1 MTYKGITLPRFD
13 AAAFGAR
20 LCGDMR
26 SNHAGETGA
35 VAIYRGMLACSRD
48 AELRV
53 FAVSHLATEERHLEV
68 LQAWLP
74 PSYRSKLLPLWY
86 LSGWILGAIAALG
99 GRPFAFHTVSAV
111 ERFVIKHYEEQ
122 LSAAPGEVRELLSSL
137 MADEAHHEADA
148 AGRAGTAPGAVTR
161 IWSTVVGRGSALAV
175 ACARL
180 I

>member
-1 MTYKGITLPRFD
+1 MTYKDITLPRFD
-13 AAAFGAR
+13 ADALGAR
-20 LCGDMR
+20 LCADLR
-26 SNHAGETGA
+26 SNHAGETGT

-53 FAVSHLATEERHLEV
+53 FAVSHLDTEERHLAV

-74 PSYRSKLLPLWY
+74 PSCRSRLLLVWY
-86 LSGWILGAIAALG
+86 LSGWMLGAIAALG
-99 GRPFAFHTVSAV
+99 GRRFAFHTISAV
-111 ERFVIKHYEEQ
+111 EQFVIGHYEAQ
-122 LSAAPGEVRELLSSL
+122 LPNAPAEVRKLLSSL

-148 AGRAGTAPGAVTR
+148 AQRAGVAPGILVR
-161 IWSTVVGRGSALAV
+161 IWSRVVGVGSALAV